1 MNTPFEKAYRLPL
14 SNWSHAHL
22 SSRVGFGED
31 GDRSSTVDQ
40 LSEQFARHEAF
51 LETGGTQAC
60 EQMEIIEAGD
70 LADGGCR
77 NGKSS
82 CNIYYKR

>member
-1 MNTPFEKAYRLPL
+1 M
-14 SNWSHAHL
+14 
-22 SSRVGFGED
+22 V
-31 GDRSSTVDQ
+31 DR
-40 LSEQFARHEAF
+40 LSEQFASHKAF